1 MTKIIAFIDGSIYS
15 QSVCDHAAWA
25 ARRMAASVEILH
37 VLGRREM
44 SSVPDVFSF
53 GLATDA
59 RNALLC
65 ELAAFDEQKG
75 RLAERRGVAILE
87 QAATRIREAG
97 VEDVSTRLLHGDL
110 LVAAQMA
117 EPTADLFVM
126 GKRGEA
132 ADFARLHL
140 GSNLERVAR
149 AVRKPVLAASRAFA
163 GVERV
168 LVAFD
173 ASRSVMQAIDE
184 MATGRLFRGLDNRV
198 LMVGTETADAR
209 RQVEGAAARVRAT
222 EARIV
227 PGQPDAV
234 IPAEV
239 DEKRIQMLVMGAYGH
254 SRIRALIIGGTST
267 EMIRSCKIP
276 VMLFR

>member
-25 ARRMAASVEILH
+25 ARRTGASVEMLH

-44 SSVPDVFSF
+44 SSVPEIFSF
-53 GLATDA
+53 GLASDA
-59 RNALLC
+59 RDALLS
-65 ELAAFDEQKG
+65 ELAAFDEQKRG
-75 RLAERRGVAILE
+75 LGERRGAAILE
-87 QAATRIREAG
+87 QAAARVREAG
-97 VEDVSTRLLHGDL
+97 VEEVSTRLLHGDL
-110 LVAAQMA
+110 VEAAQAA

-149 AVRKPVLAASRAFA
+149 AVRKPVLAASRAFT
-163 GVERV
+163 GIERV

-184 MATGRLFRGLDNRV
+184 MATSRLFRGLDNRV
-198 LMVGTETADAR
+198 LMVGPETPDLR
-209 RQVEGAAARVRAT
+209 RQLEGAAARVRAT

-227 PGQPDAV
+227 PGQPDVV

-239 DEKRIQMLVMGAYGH
+239 EAKQIQMLVMGAYGH
-254 SRIRALIIGGTST
+254 SRIRALIIGGTSS
-267 EMIRSCKIP
+267 EMIRSCRIP